1 MCILPDNNY
10 TGAVKLMIGELAN
23 KSFTMKDIPNI
34 DKYLR
39 QRESDLKKSGEKV
52 ILEYDNREMTLHD
65 KCLLTII
72 ANLMLS

>member
-1 MCILPDNNY
+1 MYILPDNNY
-10 TGAVKLMIGELAN
+10 AGAVKLMIGELTN
-23 KSFTMKDIPNI
+23 KSFTMKDIPTI

-39 QRESDLKKSGEKV
+39 ERETELKKSGEKV
-52 ILEYDNREMTLHD
+52 ILEYDSSELTLHD